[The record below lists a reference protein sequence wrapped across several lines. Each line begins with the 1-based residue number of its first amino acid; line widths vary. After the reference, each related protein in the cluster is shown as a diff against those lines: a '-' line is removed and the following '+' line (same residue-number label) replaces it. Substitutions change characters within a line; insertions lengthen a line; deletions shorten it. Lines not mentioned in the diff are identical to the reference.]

1 MRISFADSKLEKI
14 CSDTASMRKRFGT
27 EQSKKLQLRL
37 AVLLAAD
44 SLQVFAPPY
53 RKPER
58 CHELLGGRSGQLSMD
73 LAQPYRLIFIP
84 DHDTIFRTTDGGLDW
99 RQIRAI
105 KLIEIVDTH

>member
-1 MRISFADSKLEKI
+1 MRIGFKSSKLEKI
-14 CSDTASMRKRFGT
+14 CSDLAEMRKQLGPD
-27 EQSKKLQLRL
+27 QAKKLQMRM

-44 SLQVFAPPY
+44 SLYVFAPPY

-58 CHELLGGRSGQLSMD
+58 CHELAGDRAGQLSMD

-84 DHDTIFRTTDGGLDW
+84 DHDPILKTDDGGLDW
-99 RQIRAI
+99 RQITAI